1 MRCNNRILSMD
12 THHIRPIEL
21 THENEVYES
30 DIPCASIELKH
41 HQRVALA
48 RCIQMENVGLYIPYG
63 TRYALS
69 KSKIGVLGDKVGS
82 GKSYVMLALMAANPT
97 PEVAF
102 NRVNVYGDDKL
113 YVEYRRPERN
123 PIEMNVIVC
132 SFGLVDQWKT
142 YVRSFFSKAT
152 CMRLCVISRKSHVDE
167 FKKLRWGMVRSD
179 DVSAADTAAELDAP
193 NIVIVASSM
202 YYLLTQILEERNAC
216 VTRVVFDEADSAVT
230 PKAYPIVANYYWLMT
245 ASWKNIINPIYAY
258 NVNSIHTGIVKNTF
272 LRNIFLN
279 FLRML
284 PFVDK
289 VNLLGGMVVKNT
301 DEFVMQSFMLPAYRE
316 NFIQCKDPIAD
327 MLNGITQNAL
337 VLRAINAGDMETAVG
352 LLDKN
357 NKGDENHIT
366 DLVMVDLKKDLH
378 NVVQTIQY
386 VEQLIV
392 VNAES
397 RRERLEQLRRDEER
411 LRTRIQLLTDRIRA
425 SSDCLVCFSA
435 PVKRTITKC
444 CHNTFCF
451 ECICKWLNVRSSCP
465 LCRERITITDDLM
478 MITDDGNGDG
488 VSYEDGDEGLSPRV
502 MSKFDTLAKLLGH
515 IRKENAKAKIL
526 VFSEFDRT
534 FVKIEH
540 VIRTMGLRYGMLKG
554 PGLMKNLER
563 FKADT
568 QGTDSL
574 DILMINS
581 TAYGS
586 GMNLEN
592 STDVVLFHHSNK
604 QIESQVIGRA
614 QRPGRTSHLNVWHLV
629 NDTERASLERDLN
642 TRIEMFSFHNV
653 YNRSNDNE

>member
-1 MRCNNRILSMD
+1 MN

-21 THENEVYES
+21 THEDEVYEP
-30 DIPCASIELKH
+30 DIPGASIELKH

-48 RCIQMENVGLYIPYG
+48 RCVQMENVGLYIPYG

-69 KSKIGVLGDKVGS
+69 KSKIGIMGDKVGS
-82 GKSYVMLALMAANPT
+82 GKSYVMLALMAVNPV

-113 YVEYRRPERN
+113 YVEYRRPEVN
-123 PIEMNVIVC
+123 LVEMNVIVC

-142 YVRSFFSKAT
+142 YVRTFFSKGT
-152 CMRLCVISRKSHVDE
+152 SMRLCVISRKSHVDE
-167 FKKLRWGMVRSD
+167 FKKLRWGMTRSD
-179 DVSAADTAAELDAP
+179 ETFVDTNTELGIP

-202 YYLLTQILEERNAC
+202 YHLLAQILEERNAC

-230 PKAYPIVANYYWLMT
+230 PKAHPIVANYYWLMT

-272 LRNIFLN
+272 LRNIFMN
-279 FLRML
+279 FLRVL

-289 VNLLGGMVVKNT
+289 VNLLGGMVVKNN
-301 DEFVMQSFMLPAYRE
+301 DEFVKHSFMLPAYRE
-316 NFIQCKDPIAD
+316 NYIQCKDTIAD
-327 MLNGITQNAL
+327 MLNGVTKNAL

-352 LLDKN
+352 LLNKS

-366 DLVMVDLKKDLH
+366 DLVMADLKKDLH
-378 NVVQTIQY
+378 NIVQTIQY

-397 RRERLEQLRRDEER
+397 RRERLEQLRRDKER
-411 LRTRIQLLTDRIRA
+411 MQTRIQLLTDRIHA
-425 SSDCLVCFSA
+425 NSDCMVCFSS
-435 PVKRTITKC
+435 PGNRTITKC

-465 LCRERITITDDLM
+465 LCREKITITDHIM
-478 MITDDGNGDG
+478 MITDDDNGTEVSGGGDG
-488 VSYEDGDEGLSPRV
+488 GLHCV
-502 MSKFDTLAKLLGH
+502 MSKFDTLVKLLGH
-515 IRKENAKAKIL
+515 IREGNAHAKIL
-526 VFSEFDRT
+526 IFSEFDRT
-534 FVKIEH
+534 FEKIAH
-540 VIRTMGLRYGMLKG
+540 VIRTMGMRYGMLKG
-554 PGLMKNLER
+554 PGLMKNMER

-568 QGTDSL
+568 QGANSL

-592 STDVVLFHHSNK
+592 STDVILFHHSNK
-604 QIESQVIGRA
+604 QTEAQVIGRA
-614 QRPGRTSHLNVWHLV
+614 QRPGRTSYLNVWHLV
-629 NDTERASLERDLN
+629 NETERSSLESDLN

-653 YNRSNDNE
+653 YNKSIDNE

>member
-1 MRCNNRILSMD
+1 MD

-21 THENEVYES
+21 THENDVYES
-30 DIPCASIELKH
+30 DIPGANIELKH

-69 KSKIGVLGDKVGS
+69 KSKIGILGDRVGS
-82 GKSYVMLALMAANPT
+82 GKSYVMLALMATNPT
-97 PEVAF
+97 PEVTF

-113 YVEYRRPERN
+113 YVEYRRPECN

-142 YVRSFFSKAT
+142 YVQRFFSKAT
-152 CMRLCVISRKSHVDE
+152 CTRLCVISRKSHVDE
-167 FKKLRWGMVRSD
+167 FKKLRWGMVRSE
-179 DVSAADTAAELDAP
+179 DVSTDTTAESGAP

-202 YYLLTQILEERNAC
+202 YHLLTQILEERNAC

-272 LRNIFLN
+272 LRNIFMN
-279 FLRML
+279 FLRIL

-289 VNLLGGMVVKNT
+289 VNLLGGMVVKNS
-301 DEFVMQSFMLPAYRE
+301 DEFVMHSFMLPAYRE
-316 NFIQCKDPIAD
+316 NYIRCKDPIAD
-327 MLNGITQNAL
+327 MLNGVTQNAL

-425 SSDCLVCFSA
+425 NSDCLVCFSA
-435 PVKRTITKC
+435 PVKRTITRC

-465 LCRERITITDDLM
+465 LCRENITITDDLM
-478 MITDDGNGDG
+478 MITDDHTGNE
-488 VSYEDGDEGLSPRV
+488 VSDEGKDDGLPCV
-502 MSKFDTLAKLLGH
+502 LSKFDTLAKLLGR
-515 IRKENAKAKIL
+515 IREGNANAKIL
-526 VFSEFDRT
+526 IFSEFDRT
-534 FVKIEH
+534 FEKIAC
-540 VIRTMGLRYGMLKG
+540 VIQTMGLRYGMLKG

-563 FKADT
+563 FKAVAPA
-568 QGTDSL
+568 TDSL

-604 QIESQVIGRA
+604 QTEAQVIGRA

-629 NDTERASLERDLN
+629 NDTERASLERDLD